1 MATKTVRKT
10 NRKTRKSQHVP
21 LEERV
26 MHRFFLIAKRFDQ
39 ALVAIHS
46 KKLGISVN
54 NCKIMRVIAF
64 HGPLSATDLG
74 ARTSLDPDK
83 ITRAIDTLV
92 DRSYVIRKEDEADR
106 RKVVLTLSAKG
117 RRAHEKIEM
126 VVSAMESEILSAL
139 TAEER
144 KALGSSLDKLE
155 RHTGV
160 MFGRREGWYE
170 RRALPGDAS
179 RSTKLDARRPAKRT
193 GRAVVRRLAVGK

>member
-1 MATKTVRKT
+1 VAKAVRKAKGRT
-10 NRKTRKSQHVP
+10 GKVQHVP

-39 ALVAIHS
+39 ALVAMHS

-64 HGPLSATDLG
+64 HGPLSATELG
-74 ARTSLDPDK
+74 VRTSLDPDK

-92 DRSYVIRKEDEADR
+92 DRSYVIRKSDEADR

-117 RRAHEKIEM
+117 RRVHDKIEM
-126 VVSAMESEILSAL
+126 VVSAMEAEFLSAL
-139 TAEER
+139 TADER

-155 RHTGV
+155 QTSLK
-160 MFGRREGWYE
+160 FGRREGWYE
-170 RRALPGDAS
+170 RRHLASDAS
-179 RSTKLDARRPAKRT
+179 RRVKPDARRPAKQA
-193 GRAVVRRLAVGK
+193 GRAVRRKLVGAK

>member
-1 MATKTVRKT
+1 MVAKAVRKT
-10 NRKTRKSQHVP
+10 KSKTGAIQHVP

-26 MHRFFLIAKRFDQ
+26 IHRFFLIAKRFDQ
-39 ALVAIHS
+39 ALVAMHS
-46 KKLGISVN
+46 KKLGMSVN

-64 HGPLSATDLG
+64 SGPLSATELG

-92 DRSYVIRKEDEADR
+92 ERSYVIRREDEADR

-117 RRAHEKIEM
+117 RRVHDKIEM
-126 VVSAMESEILSAL
+126 VVSGMEAEILSAL

-144 KALGSSLDKLE
+144 KALGSSLNKLE
-155 RHTGV
+155 QHTGL

-179 RSTKLDARRPAKRT
+179 RATKLGARRPAKRS
-193 GRAVVRRLAVGK
+193 VVRRLAAVK